1 MEKVYSKA
9 AFILHNSQNHY
20 IKNTINDLKDLYV
33 NDDDFKKYFEL
44 KQFDTNNSNDK
55 KMARY
60 TLYKLESQISDGNL
74 YDYETDKGTIEHILP
89 ESYGENWEEF
99 FSKEEHE
106 RNVYMIGNLTLLEAN
121 KNNKDAANKPFED
134 KKAVYQTS
142 KYHITNTIDDINWT
156 IAHIKNRQE
165 KLAKI
170 ATGIWKIQF

>member
-1 MEKVYSKA
+1 VYSKA
-9 AFILHNSQNHY
+9 AINLHKSQNPSL
-20 IKNTINDLKDLYV
+20 KNTINDLKDLYV
-33 NDDDFKKYFEL
+33 NDDDFRKYFEL

-60 TLYKLESQISDGNL
+60 TLYKLESQIKDGNS

-89 ESYGENWEEF
+89 ESYAENWGDIL
-99 FSKEEHE
+99 SKEEHE

-121 KNNKDAANKPFED
+121 KNNKDAANKIFED

-142 KYHITNTIDDINWT
+142 KYAITNTIDDMNWT
-156 IAHIKNRQE
+156 VAHIKNRQE

-170 ATGIWKIQF
+170 ATSIWEIQF